1 MARDLGFLKDGY
13 PRTRIRSLWTMDRH
27 EVTEE
32 DGVYIL
38 LSGYGTIFTY
48 PGGTSPVFYI
58 GQSKNLRQR
67 LQDHLRYANQIRD
80 GRRYDRHYSAS
91 EYAAEFGC
99 RYSCIPCLPG
109 DKAKWLEADI
119 MLRFEEQFRALPV
132 ACGSGSRDFGE
143 WP

>member
-1 MARDLGFLKDGY
+1 
-13 PRTRIRSLWTMDRH
+13 MDRH

-32 DGVYIL
+32 EGVYIL
-38 LSGYGTIFTY
+38 LTGDGTVFTY
-48 PGGTSPVFYI
+48 PGGRSPVFYI
-58 GQSKNLRQR
+58 GQSGNLRNR
-67 LQDHLRYANQIRD
+67 LLTHLRYAKDARD
-80 GRRYDRHYSAS
+80 LRQYDRYPAIH

-109 DKAKWLEADI
+109 DEGKWLEADI
-119 MLRFEEQFRALPV
+119 MLRFEEQFRVLPV